1 MGAILA
7 LTLRQIASV
16 RRLLIVG
23 LLAILPVALTVAV
36 ALLGESPG
44 DEPDSD
50 FVTVAI
56 AGLVVGVVLPIVSM
70 ALAAPAFGDDVE
82 DGTLSFIA
90 LTPIPQWRIAL
101 AKLAA
106 PVIIAAPVAAIGG
119 VVTAY
124 VGLQGDVQA
133 SLAVG
138 AGLLLGAAAYCSIFT
153 WAGLMTTR
161 AISLGI
167 VYVFLWEGLASALI
181 PGVKFLSVSAYTVS
195 VMLRLDEERL
205 AVDALSDGAIGFPAA
220 LICLAAVVAALY
232 ALSVWRLRTMD
243 VT

>member
-23 LLAILPVALTVAV
+23 LLAVLPVALTILVTM
-36 ALLGESPG
+36 LDDGSNG
-44 DEPDSD
+44 GSDD

-90 LTPIPQWRIAL
+90 LTPIPRWRIAL

-106 PVIIAAPVAAIGG
+106 PVIIAAPVAATGG

-124 VGLQGDVQA
+124 VGLQGDIQA

-167 VYVFLWEGLASALI
+167 VYVFLWEGLASALV
-181 PGVKFLSVSAYTVS
+181 PGVRYLSVSAYTIS
-195 VMLRLDEERL
+195 IMLRLDEERM

-220 LICLAAVVAALY
+220 LIGLAAVVAALY